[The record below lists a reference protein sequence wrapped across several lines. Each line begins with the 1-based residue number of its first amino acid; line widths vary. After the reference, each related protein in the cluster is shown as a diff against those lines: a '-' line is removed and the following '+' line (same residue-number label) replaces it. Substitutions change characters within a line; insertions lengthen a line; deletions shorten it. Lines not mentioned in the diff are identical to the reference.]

1 VRSKLFVPGS
11 RPELFRKAFA
21 GAADAISLDL
31 EDSVTPERKTEARR
45 AVAEW
50 LDTLMA
56 DPAAKAGK
64 AVIVR
69 INAAD
74 TPYFDDDLRMA
85 CHPAVD
91 TINLPKP
98 ASPREVADVAALL
111 RQYEERRGDDA
122 PLKLL
127 LNIETPAALRQAAD
141 LAAADSR
148 VAGLQLGLADL
159 FETLGVDRSERS
171 AIEQT
176 LYAVRLATGEA
187 GVYAYDSAFPNI
199 KDAAGFTEE
208 ARLARRLGYLGKSC
222 IHPSQIALA
231 NEVFQP
237 TPEEIDFAKR
247 VIAAADEARAAGQGA
262 CKVDGKMIDPPF
274 ELRARNTLAA
284 AERYGLVS
292 VA

>member
-1 VRSKLFVPGS
+1 
-11 RPELFRKAFA
+11 FA

-50 LDTLMA
+50 LDTLMG

-111 RQYEERRGDDA
+111 QQYEGQRGANA
-122 PLKLL
+122 PIALL
-127 LNIETPAALRQAAD
+127 LNIEAP
-141 LAAADSR
+141 
-148 VAGLQLGLADL
+148 VA
-159 FETLGVDRSERS
+159 
-171 AIEQT
+171 
-176 LYAVRLATGEA
+176 
-187 GVYAYDSAFPNI
+187 
-199 KDAAGFTEE
+199 
-208 ARLARRLGYLGKSC
+208 
-222 IHPSQIALA
+222 
-231 NEVFQP
+231 
-237 TPEEIDFAKR
+237 
-247 VIAAADEARAAGQGA
+247 
-262 CKVDGKMIDPPF
+262 
-274 ELRARNTLAA
+274 
-284 AERYGLVS
+284 
-292 VA
+292 